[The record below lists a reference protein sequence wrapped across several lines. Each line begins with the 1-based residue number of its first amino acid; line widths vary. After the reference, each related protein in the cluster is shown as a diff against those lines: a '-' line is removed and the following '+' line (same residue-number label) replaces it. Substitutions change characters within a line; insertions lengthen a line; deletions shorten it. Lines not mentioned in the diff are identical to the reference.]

1 MDLTHDKLHGGRVL
15 LTQPREGYRAAIDPV
30 LLAAAVPVAAGERV
44 LDLGCGVGAISLCLL
59 KRMPGISVQG
69 VEWDAEIAAL
79 AKKNA
84 HDNGFADRFAVE
96 ATDFTHLATDWEKDA
111 FDHVVFNP
119 PYMTA
124 DRAELSPITRKQL
137 SDVEGVA
144 EFRAWVIRAHRS
156 LKPRCRMTFIHRADR
171 LDDIIRGLD
180 GFGEITVFPLWP
192 KQRVDAKRVIVTAR
206 KGVRSPLRLA
216 AGLYLHDGEGE
227 FTKRAEAI
235 LHGAAL
241 DLN

>member
-1 MDLTHDKLHGGRVL
+1 MDVTHDKLHGGRVHF
-15 LTQPREGYRAAIDPV
+15 TQPRDGYRAAIDPV
-30 LLAAAVPVAAGERV
+30 LLAAAVPLAAGERV
-44 LDLGCGVGAISLCLL
+44 LDLGCGVGAISLCLMQ
-59 KRMPGISVQG
+59 RVPGSSVTG
-69 VEWDAEIAAL
+69 VEWDEQTAAL
-79 AKKNA
+79 AVRNA
-84 HDNGFADRFAVE
+84 RDNGFEDRFTIEVA
-96 ATDFTHLATDWEKDA
+96 DFTHLATDWEKEA

-137 SDVEGVA
+137 ADVEGEA

-171 LDDIIRGLD
+171 LEDIIRGLD

-206 KGVRSPLRLA
+206 KGVRSPFRLA

-235 LHGAAL
+235 LHGAPL
-241 DLN
+241 EMV